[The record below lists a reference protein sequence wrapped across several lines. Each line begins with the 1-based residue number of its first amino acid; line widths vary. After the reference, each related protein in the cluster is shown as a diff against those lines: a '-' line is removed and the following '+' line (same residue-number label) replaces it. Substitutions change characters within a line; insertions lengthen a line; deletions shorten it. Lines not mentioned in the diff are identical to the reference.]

1 MRPDSLQARPV
12 GQMRPAIATAR
23 IAVAAAVA
31 VIGGLAIAYVDS
43 RPSYDDTGVT
53 AVLLITVAAISAA
66 IGGKRPWLWATL
78 VGGWTPLIEIAT
90 GGSTGSLLALVF
102 AAAGAA
108 VGYLA
113 ARGLT
118 SR

>member
-1 MRPDSLQARPV
+1 MPASLRARYDAP
-12 GQMRPAIATAR
+12 TAR
-23 IAVAAAVA
+23 SIVAAVLS

-43 RPSYDDTGVT
+43 RPGYDDTGVT
-53 AVLLITVAAISAA
+53 AVLLIAVAAPAAA
-66 IGGKRPWLWATL
+66 IGGTRPWLWAVL
-78 VGGWTPLIEIAT
+78 VGVWTPLIEVSS
-90 GGSTGSLLALVF
+90 GGSTGSLLALAF

-113 ARGLT
+113 ARGAT